1 MPSASFPYNSKDYS
15 PPMPVMEITL
25 AGLRAGSAIVVPEA
39 LVDSGADAT
48 MLPISLL
55 QQVKARF
62 HDTRTMRGVTGHRVT
77 VDTYLV
83 TIQIGANRIAGVEAI
98 AMEESA
104 EAILGRD
111 VLNQLELTLVG
122 PAHEL
127 WITWP

>member
-1 MPSASFPYNSKDYS
+1 MPSASFLYNSKDYS

-25 AGLRAGSAIVVPEA
+25 SGLHTGSAVVVLEA

-55 QQVKARF
+55 RQVRARF
-62 HDTRTMRGVTGHRVT
+62 HDTRSMRGVTGHRVM
-77 VDTYLV
+77 VDTYFV
-83 TIQIGANRIAGVEAI
+83 TVQIGPNRIAGVEAI
-98 AMEESA
+98 AMEEST

-127 WITWP
+127 WIA